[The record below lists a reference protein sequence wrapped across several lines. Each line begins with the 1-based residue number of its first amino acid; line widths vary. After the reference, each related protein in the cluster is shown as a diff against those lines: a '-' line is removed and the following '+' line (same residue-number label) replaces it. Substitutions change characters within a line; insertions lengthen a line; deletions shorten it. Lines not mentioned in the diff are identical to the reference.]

1 MFFVS
6 FLFPYYCIS
15 GHMETLN
22 FDVEYVLKRSGLD
35 DYLAVNDFSFPIANQ
50 KEEDTNRQ
58 RNLTKKYLDELT
70 SQLRQKLLAIYLPDF
85 LMFGY
90 DTKSYS

>member
-1 MFFVS
+1 
-6 FLFPYYCIS
+6 
-15 GHMETLN
+15 METLN
-22 FDVEYVLKRSGLD
+22 FDVEYVLKRSRLD
-35 DYLAVNDFSFPIANQ
+35 EYLAVNDFSFPIANQ

-70 SQLRQKLLAIYLPDF
+70 SQQRQKLLAIYLPDF